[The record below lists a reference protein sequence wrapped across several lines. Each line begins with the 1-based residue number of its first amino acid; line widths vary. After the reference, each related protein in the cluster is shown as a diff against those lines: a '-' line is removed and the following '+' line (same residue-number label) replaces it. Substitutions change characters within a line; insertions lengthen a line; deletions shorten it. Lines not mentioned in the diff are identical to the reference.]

1 MSIEDDHDARMK
13 GVYFLLSL
21 FIIVMQEIYF
31 QFVHFFLDQMHYS
44 TDLKKRLANV
54 EIKCKTVDEYI
65 SRHQSDTVKYRE
77 EAQEHMKE
85 FSDLYRRLGGAADK
99 QKEFIQHINNT
110 RPGEKYV
117 ISQLENSFK
126 IMQSTHHKNT

>member
-21 FIIVMQEIYF
+21 FIIVMQELYF

-65 SRHQSDTVKYRE
+65 SRHQSDTVKY
-77 EAQEHMKE
+77 
-85 FSDLYRRLGGAADK
+85 
-99 QKEFIQHINNT
+99 
-110 RPGEKYV
+110 
-117 ISQLENSFK
+117 
-126 IMQSTHHKNT
+126 

>member
-1 MSIEDDHDARMK
+1 
-13 GVYFLLSL
+13 
-21 FIIVMQEIYF
+21 
-31 QFVHFFLDQMHYS
+31 MHYS

-85 FSDLYRRLGGAADK
+85 FSGLYRRLGGAADE
-99 QKEFIQHINNT
+99 QKEFIQHMNNT
-110 RPGEKYV
+110 RPGDKYV